1 MHLKW
6 GQELTRTADELFHQS
21 VTAELGGRKSA
32 MVGMNLLAT
41 NSFWIQAARLHI
53 GMIFVGATSDP

>member
-6 GQELTRTADELFHQS
+6 GQELTRTAYELFRQS

-32 MVGMNLLAT
+32 MVGMGLSAT
-41 NSFWIQAARLHI
+41 NSFWIQGARPHI
-53 GMIFVGATSDP
+53 GMFFGGATSDP